1 MATAEKIHTRKKAT
15 VPLCMPKT
23 VASKMASVAA
33 AIETVPQ
40 AIRRSLSFTLKSVRP
55 LYPVCVNVDD
65 APRADG
71 RGNEIRGGQSR
82 R

>member
-1 MATAEKIHTRKKAT
+1 
-15 VPLCMPKT
+15 
-23 VASKMASVAA
+23 MASVAA

-65 APRADG
+65 APRWHRRPGTQPCQG
-71 RGNEIRGGQSR
+71 REWEPRTWSTGPRAR
-82 R
+82 